1 MSIVDV
7 LCSSIRARGRRYCKF
22 LISSAGYYD
31 YLGLQISRHWGQ
43 NPFWFSKL
51 NDDDKKIVLAEY
63 RLSFEDAKKRKDRK
77 LKEQRRIL
85 EDRKDRAI
93 YRGAY
98 YGQNKNKKR

>member
-1 MSIVDV
+1 
-7 LCSSIRARGRRYCKF
+7 
-22 LISSAGYYD
+22 
-31 YLGLQISRHWGQ
+31 
-43 NPFWFSKL
+43 